1 MNSRTQGSRAR
12 ALGFSFALLG
22 AYLVALGVAAIGLER
37 IVFSGPSSAALV
49 ATLTYFRMGAT
60 VTVIVGVCVILLAVA
75 LMRRRSWARKALEG
89 FLWLSIISI
98 PTLNVAVTW
107 LLLRRGAIAWVM
119 GAIALGVLVVV
130 TLIFMLRQLR
140 SISLREELELHG

>member
-60 VTVIVGVCVILLAVA
+60 VTVMVGVCVILLAVA